1 MLIKIKHSCRTLV
14 VPKLK
19 PRVSMVEPVSLDLQT
34 KDIAVCVPLESQVN
48 TVKNLERKYNEC
60 FLLLTD

>member
-14 VPKLK
+14 VPKRLK

-48 TVKNLERKYNEC
+48 TVKSLNLVR
-60 FLLLTD
+60 